1 MTSSWGVCI
10 FPRKLCSSVLSG
22 LIWDLYLRQHFY
34 EFTGE
39 HARVNCTSRFMGYAV
54 HLYST
59 ILPVAAP
66 ALCINAHMQDVFMR
80 LEQVS
85 LPNEA
90 DLLYCLVR
98 FTQGIERA
106 VRNSISTLIH
116 FWNSASNVQVG
127 DQLYMIIELRFFHFM
142 CVCVCICVQI
152 IPVSVSLLVNWS
164 TTHNVTQKTPNLTS
178 KEPVYKGILH
188 NFQVH

>member
-1 MTSSWGVCI
+1 
-10 FPRKLCSSVLSG
+10 
-22 LIWDLYLRQHFY
+22 
-34 EFTGE
+34 
-39 HARVNCTSRFMGYAV
+39 MGYAV

-127 DQLYMIIELRFFHFM
+127 DPLYMIIELRFFHFM
-142 CVCVCICVQI
+142 CVCVCVFVCRSYQ
-152 IPVSVSLLVNWS
+152 SVCLCWS
-164 TTHNVTQKTPNLTS
+164 TGVLPTM
-178 KEPVYKGILH
+178 
-188 NFQVH
+188 